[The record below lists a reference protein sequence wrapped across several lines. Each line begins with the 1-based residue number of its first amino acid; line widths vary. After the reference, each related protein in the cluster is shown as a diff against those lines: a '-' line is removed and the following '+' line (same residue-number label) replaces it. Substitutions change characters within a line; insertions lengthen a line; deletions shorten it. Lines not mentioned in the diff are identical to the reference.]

1 MVVSRSLSR
10 FALFGSIAGC
20 IVLGA
25 ATLSPAA
32 GKPLRL
38 PPPAADLPASGGTR
52 SVVLAGG
59 CFWGTQGMF
68 EHVRGVRRVV
78 AGYAGG
84 EAATAHYEMVG
95 SGQTGHAES
104 IRIEYDPRQISYGQI
119 LQLFFS
125 AAHDPTQ
132 VDAQGPDE
140 GSQYRSAIFVANQEE
155 RQVAERYIAQ
165 LDASGAFHHPIATKL
180 EPLHGFY
187 PAEGYHQDYL
197 IHHPDSMYIV
207 MNDLPKISAL
217 HSLYPD
223 LYRDRPV
230 TTTAAAEG
238 RS

>member
-1 MVVSRSLSR
+1 MAVSNR
-10 FALFGSIAGC
+10 FRRLALFGGVAGC
-20 IVLGA
+20 VALGA
-25 ATLSPAA
+25 ATLAPASEKPMRLPSPAA
-32 GKPLRL
+32 DV
-38 PPPAADLPASGGTR
+38 PAASGTR

-68 EHVRGVRRVV
+68 EHVKGVRRVV

-84 EAATAHYEMVG
+84 EAATAHYGMVG
-95 SGQTGHAES
+95 SGETGHAES
-104 IRIEYDPRQISYGQI
+104 IKIDYDPREISYGQI

-140 GSQYRSAIFVANQEE
+140 GSQYRSAIFVTNDAEQ
-155 RQVAERYIAQ
+155 QVARRYIAQ
-165 LDASGAFHHPIATKL
+165 LSASGVFHHAIATKI
-180 EPLHGFY
+180 EPLRGFY

-207 MNDLPKISAL
+207 MNDLPKIAAL

-223 LYRDRPV
+223 LYRDKPV
-230 TTTAAAEG
+230 TTAAVES

>member
-1 MVVSRSLSR
+1 MPTSDRLSR
-10 FALFGSIAGC
+10 FALFGSVAACMIAG
-20 IVLGA
+20 VV
-25 ATLSPAA
+25 TLSPAA
-32 GKPLRL
+32 GRPLRL
-38 PPPAADLPASGGTR
+38 PAPTADIPASSSTR
-52 SVVLAGG
+52 SIVLAGG

-68 EHVRGVRRVV
+68 EHVKGVRRVV

-84 EAATAHYEMVG
+84 EAGTAHYEMVG

-104 IRIEYDPRQISYGQI
+104 IKIEYDPQQISYGQI

-140 GSQYRSAIFVANQEE
+140 GTQYRSAIFVANDEE
-155 RQVAERYIAQ
+155 KRVAEHYIAQ
-165 LDASGAFHHPIATKL
+165 LGASGAFHNPIATRI
-180 EPLHGFY
+180 EALHGFF

-207 MNDLPKISAL
+207 MNDLPKISSL
-217 HSLYPD
+217 HSLYPE
-223 LYRDRPV
+223 LYRDKPV
-230 TTTAAAEG
+230 TTAASET

>member
-1 MVVSRSLSR
+1 MDVSNRFRR
-10 FALFGSIAGC
+10 FALFGGVAAC
-20 IVLGA
+20 VALGA
-25 ATLSPAA
+25 ATLAPASE
-32 GKPLRL
+32 KPMRL
-38 PPPAADLPASGGTR
+38 PPPATDVPAAGGT
-52 SVVLAGG
+52 SSIVLAGG

-68 EHVRGVRRVV
+68 EHVRGVTRVV

-84 EAATAHYEMVG
+84 QAGTAHYEMVG

-104 IRIEYDPRQISYGQI
+104 IKIEYDPRQISYGRL

-140 GSQYRSAIFVANQEE
+140 GSQYRSAIFVANDEE
-155 RQVAERYIAQ
+155 RKVAQDYIAQ
-165 LDASGAFHHPIATKL
+165 LGASGAFHHPVATRI

-217 HSLYPD
+217 HNLYPD
-223 LYRDRPV
+223 LYRDKPV
-230 TTTAAAEG
+230 TAAAIES